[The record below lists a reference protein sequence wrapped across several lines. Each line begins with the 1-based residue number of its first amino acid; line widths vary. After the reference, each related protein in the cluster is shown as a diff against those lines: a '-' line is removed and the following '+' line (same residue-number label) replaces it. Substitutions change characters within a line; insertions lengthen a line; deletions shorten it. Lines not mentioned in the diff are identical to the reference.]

1 MKKSNLEI
9 LGLSEGA
16 TEEQI
21 KDAYSRL
28 RAKYLEDRFKD
39 GEEGNEAARML
50 TKLDTAYNELMSE
63 LAEDQSAASGGTS
76 FERVEELIRSGDVQ
90 EAQRVLDGFNER
102 NARWH
107 YLQSVV
113 FYKKSWMNESK
124 KQLEIAM
131 QLEPDNENIR
141 RPTASCATGST
152 APRSRLRD
160 SQAAATAA
168 FTRGRT
174 CSRLTTT
181 RWAEISAR
189 RAFSA
194 APSTSASTCCATAA
208 AGKALRAARDAR

>member
-50 TKLDTAYNELMSE
+50 TKLDMAYNELMSE

-131 QLEPDNENIR
+131 QLEPDNEKYKETYRKLCDRING
-141 RPTASCATGST
+141 AAQQAQGQQNGGNGSVYEGQNMQSSYDDQMGGNFCSSCI
-152 APRSRLRD
+152 
-160 SQAAATAA
+160 Q
-168 FTRGRT
+168 
-174 CSRLTTT
+174 
-181 RWAEISAR
+181 
-189 RAFSA
+189 
-194 APSTSASTCCATAA
+194 CCAIN
-208 AGKALRAARDAR
+208 LCVNMLCNSCCR

>member
-50 TKLDTAYNELMSE
+50 TELDMAYNELMSE

-131 QLEPDNENIR
+131 QLEPDNEKYKETYRKLCDRING
-141 RPTASCATGST
+141 AAQQAQGQQNGGNGSVYEGQNMQSSYDDQMGGNFCSSC
-152 APRSRLRD
+152 
-160 SQAAATAA
+160 SQ
-168 FTRGRT
+168 
-174 CSRLTTT
+174 
-181 RWAEISAR
+181 
-189 RAFSA
+189 
-194 APSTSASTCCATAA
+194 CCAIN
-208 AGKALRAARDAR
+208 LCVNMLCNSCCR

>member
-1 MKKSNLEI
+1 MKKSNLEL

-16 TEEQI
+16 TEEEI
-21 KDAYSRL
+21 KDAYAKL

-50 TKLDTAYNELMSE
+50 TKLDMAYNELMSE

-131 QLEPDNENIR
+131 QLEPDNEKYKETYRKLCDRING
-141 RPTASCATGST
+141 AAQQAQGQQNGGNGSVYEGQNMQSSYDDQMGGNFCSSCI
-152 APRSRLRD
+152 
-160 SQAAATAA
+160 Q
-168 FTRGRT
+168 
-174 CSRLTTT
+174 
-181 RWAEISAR
+181 
-189 RAFSA
+189 
-194 APSTSASTCCATAA
+194 CCAIN
-208 AGKALRAARDAR
+208 LCVNMLCNSCCR